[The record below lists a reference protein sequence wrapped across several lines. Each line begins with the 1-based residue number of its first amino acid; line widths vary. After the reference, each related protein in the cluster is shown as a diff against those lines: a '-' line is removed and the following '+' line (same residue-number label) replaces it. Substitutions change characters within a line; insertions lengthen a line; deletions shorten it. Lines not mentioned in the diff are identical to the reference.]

1 MAEKKKYKGEKTKLR
16 KSCRKQSRKKKVTKN
31 IRKGK
36 ITGKTVW
43 ETPAR

>member
-1 MAEKKKYKGEKTKLR
+1 MQKIEQKEKSNEK
-16 KSCRKQSRKKKVTKN
+16 

-43 ETPAR
+43 ETPAW